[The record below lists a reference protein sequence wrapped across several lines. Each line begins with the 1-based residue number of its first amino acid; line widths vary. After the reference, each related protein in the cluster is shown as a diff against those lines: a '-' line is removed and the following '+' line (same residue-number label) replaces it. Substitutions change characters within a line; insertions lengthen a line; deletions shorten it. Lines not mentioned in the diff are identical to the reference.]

1 MKKWLWMV
9 LLVAAC
15 TPKIPPA
22 GEQKI
27 VEPLPPSPAAVLV
40 NEGLELARDGEYLD
54 AIGRLRDAVAA
65 DANFAEA
72 HARLGILY
80 RRVGDLDQAH
90 EALGKAL
97 KIQPKNSEYL
107 YAMGTVLFDQDD
119 YRRAEK
125 AFRQSWAEDG
135 RLTSLFSLAETY
147 LRQGK
152 ESQAADA
159 WREYLRRDADS
170 VWGREAA
177 KRLEELSAED
187 DPRGR

>member
-1 MKKWLWMV
+1 VKKWLWMI
-9 LLVAAC
+9 LLVTAC

-22 GEQKI
+22 GEKE
-27 VEPLPPSPAAVLV
+27 VEPPPPPSPAAILV
-40 NEGLELARDGEYLD
+40 NEGLELAREGEYLD
-54 AIGRLRDAVAA
+54 AIGRLRDAVEA
-65 DANFAEA
+65 DAYFAEA
-72 HARLGILY
+72 HARLGVLY
-80 RRVGDLDQAH
+80 RRVGDLDQAR
-90 EALGKAL
+90 EALDRAL
-97 KIQPKNSEYL
+97 KIRPKNSEYL
-107 YAMGTVLFDQDD
+107 YAMGTVLFDQEN

-125 AFRQSWAEDG
+125 AISQSWSEDG

>member
-1 MKKWLWMV
+1 MKKWLWII
-9 LLVAAC
+9 LLAIAC

-22 GEQKI
+22 GEKK
-27 VEPLPPSPAAVLV
+27 VEPPPPSPAAAIV
-40 NEGLELARDGEYLD
+40 NEALEMAREGEYLD
-54 AIGRLRDAVAA
+54 AIGRLRDAVDA
-65 DANFAEA
+65 DGSFAEA

-80 RRVGDLDQAH
+80 RRVGDFDQAR
-90 EALGKAL
+90 ESLERALL
-97 KIQPKNSEYL
+97 IQPKNSEYL
-107 YAMGTVLFDQDD
+107 YALGTVLFDQGNF
-119 YRRAEK
+119 RRAEK
-125 AFRQSWAEDG
+125 AFRQSWSEDG

-159 WREYLRRDADS
+159 WREYLRRDSDS